1 MSRLFGP
8 GSGSEYVSVK
18 DGEIG
23 IGADAPGDF
32 PANEW
37 PGGSESNVILNFVAG
52 DEITNEYAIDMGD
65 YVGGRLVLGDTILWF
80 VVPVSDDDP
89 EPVQEDYDPGD
100 ALTLARSDHVHD
112 LMLYSL
118 GGLAWE
124 VNVGTGYDELKAV
137 AGDGIVIGSDIAVRN
152 GRGLEIEGGDL
163 VLKAGTGQFKVLQMT
178 DAADPGTL
186 GWDYVRCHA

>member
-65 YVGGRLVLGDTILWF
+65 YVGGRLVTGGGQLWF
-80 VVPVSDDDP
+80 VVPVSN
-89 EPVQEDYDPGD
+89 EAPVDVRGD
-100 ALTLARSDHVHD
+100 WADNVPQGEGLRPPRWDHGH
-112 LMLYSL
+112 
-118 GGLAWE
+118 
-124 VNVGTGYDELKAV
+124 ELKIGV
-137 AGDGIVIGSDIAVRN
+137 DGSIVWDAGEERYKA
-152 GRGLEIEGGDL
+152 
-163 VLKAGTGQFKVLQMT
+163 VLK
-178 DAADPGTL
+178 
-186 GWDYVRCHA
+186 